1 MILGQKPQLPYHKVI
16 RKCSKIGFIEIDTV
30 YASTRHG
37 VIVIDYSFLS
47 TVIVIDWT
55 DKNEM

>member
-47 TVIVIDWT
+47 TVIVID
-55 DKNEM
+55 